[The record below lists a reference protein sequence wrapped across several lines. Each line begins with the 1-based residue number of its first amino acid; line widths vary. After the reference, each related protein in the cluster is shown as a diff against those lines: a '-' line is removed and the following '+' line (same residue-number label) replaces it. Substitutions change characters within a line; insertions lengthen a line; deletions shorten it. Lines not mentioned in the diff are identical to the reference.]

1 MGKKRK
7 TVPAALHSELTE
19 YSNLLRVLRTQG
31 TLDITVHLAPSA
43 ASSDHNLSFDD
54 NAHHGAFGDDSGED
68 KFYNL
73 DATSSEHRNV
83 NENLTEQGIS
93 LPATATLSAS
103 RKGKARV
110 AFASAPGGEKSRVR
124 DTWTR
129 WPLLAGDVH
138 VPEWGFADEV
148 YLLARQ
154 ALDRIPTLNLTSSTS
169 ASTVHKREDAA
180 DAEDD
185 EENIE
190 EDDSDLDSDADSQIP
205 PAAKGAL
212 SSLCEAHLGQILA
225 ALASHVPLAESS
237 MQNRIRPLGWVDV
250 LDIVS
255 VSGLVDDV

>member
-19 YSNLLRVLRTQG
+19 YSNLLRVLRTQE
-31 TLDITVHLAPSA
+31 TLDITAHLAPSA

-54 NAHHGAFGDDSGED
+54 NAHHDAFGDDSGED
-68 KFYNL
+68 KFSHL
-73 DATSSEHRNV
+73 DATSNKHRNV
-83 NENLTEQGIS
+83 NENRTEQGIS

-103 RKGKARV
+103 GKGKARV
-110 AFASAPGGEKSRVR
+110 AFAVAPGAEKSRVR

-154 ALDRIPTLNLTSSTS
+154 ALDRIPTLNLTPSTS
-169 ASTVHKREDAA
+169 ASAVHKREDAA

-190 EDDSDLDSDADSQIP
+190 EDLDSDTDSPIP